1 MPALNG
7 DGGVYLTD
15 DIIASE
21 VLRLLKNNLVYAR
34 IVSKRYEGEFGDVGQ
49 TINVQ
54 LPARTQSA
62 EGRTLVI
69 QPMVKRTVPLT
80 IDRHRHVG
88 FEWTVRDRSLSIGR
102 FSELFLRSAV
112 AQLANV
118 IDKAVGQEV
127 LDGSFYSSGTAGT
140 AINVNAVID
149 ANADAEL
156 VGMPRDGMTHM
167 VLDPR
172 DAAAISKDI
181 KTVYNDDLVSTAIKK
196 GYLGLIDDVNLYRS
210 ANAPTH
216 LNGPFG
222 GTPLVNGAAQSGTT
236 LITDGW
242 TAAAAL
248 RLRKGDVFTIAN
260 VYAVNPQSYESTGQ
274 LMQFTVTADTSSD
287 GAGNLTIPISPAINS
302 GAQTTLDAAGN
313 NISTKG
319 YKNVDALP
327 ADNAPITL
335 VGVGNTRY
343 RYAPIFHKDA
353 IAFAAPPL
361 APVKS
366 AVVSTTKVDPDT
378 GIGISLTMAYDI
390 TNHKEISRLDVIW
403 GTKAVYP
410 ELIRRVI
417 SAVSL

>member
-15 DIIASE
+15 DIIANE

-34 IVSKRYEGEFGDVGQ
+34 IVSKRYEGEFAEVGQ

-69 QPMVKRTVPLT
+69 QPMVKRTVPMT
-80 IDRHRHVG
+80 INRHRHVG
-88 FEWTVRDRSLSIGR
+88 FEWTVRDRTLSIGR
-102 FSELFLRSAV
+102 FSDLFLRSAV

-118 IDKAVGQEV
+118 IDLSVGQEI
-127 LDGSFYSSGTAGT
+127 LDASFFSSGTPGT
-140 AINVNAVID
+140 PTTVNTFID
-149 ANADAEL
+149 ANAEAEL
-156 VGMPRDGMTHM
+156 VGMPRDGMTHA

-172 DAAAISKDI
+172 DAASITKDI
-181 KTVYNDDLVSTAIKK
+181 KGVYNDNLVKTAITK

-216 LNGPFG
+216 QVGPLG

-242 TAAAAL
+242 TAAASL
-248 RLRKGDVFTIAN
+248 RLRKGDVFTIAG
-260 VYAVNPQSYESTGQ
+260 VFALNPQSYETTGILQ
-274 LMQFTVTADTSSD
+274 QFTVTADVSSD
-287 GAGNLTIPISPAINS
+287 GAGNATVPISPAINS
-302 GAQTTLDAAGN
+302 GAQTTVDAAGN

-327 ADNAPITL
+327 ADNAAIT
-335 VGVGNTRY
+335 VQGTANTRY
-343 RYAPIFHKDA
+343 RYSTIFHQDA
-353 IAFAAPPL
+353 LAFAAPPL

-366 AVVSTTKVDPDT
+366 ATISETKVDPDT
-378 GIGISLTMAYDI
+378 GIGIAFTGAYDV
-390 TNHKEISRLDVIW
+390 TNHKEVMRLDVIW
-403 GTKAVYP
+403 GVKAIYP
-410 ELIRRVI
+410 ELLRRVI
-417 SAVSL
+417 SAAS

>member
-7 DGGVYLTD
+7 DGGVYLTN

-34 IVSKRYEGEFGDVGQ
+34 IVSKRYESEFADVGQ
-49 TINVQ
+49 TINIQ

-88 FEWTVRDRSLSIGR
+88 FEWTVRDRTLSIGD
-102 FSELFLRSAV
+102 FSNLFLRSAV

-118 IDKAVGQEV
+118 IDRAVGQEV
-127 LDGSFYSSGTAGT
+127 LDASFFSSGTAGT
-140 AINVNAVID
+140 AINVNTIID
-149 ANADAEL
+149 ANAKAEMT
-156 VGMPRDGMTHM
+156 GMPRDGMTHA

-181 KTVYNDDLVSTAIKK
+181 KTLYNDGMVKTAVQK
-196 GYLGLIDDVNLYRS
+196 GYLGYIDDVNMYRS

-216 LNGPFG
+216 QVGPLG
-222 GTPLVNGAAQSGTT
+222 GTPLVNGAAQSGAS

-248 RLRKGDVFTIAN
+248 RLRKGDVFTIAG
-260 VYAVNPQSYESTGQ
+260 VFAINPQSYESTGDLQ
-274 LMQFTVTADTSSD
+274 QFTVTADVSSD
-287 GAGNLTIPISPAINS
+287 GAGNATIPISPAINS
-302 GAQTTLDAAGN
+302 GAQTTPDAAGN

-319 YKNVDALP
+319 YKNVDALA
-327 ADNAPITL
+327 ADNAAITV
-335 VGVGNTRY
+335 VGTANTRY
-343 RYAPIFHKDA
+343 RYAPIFHRDA
-353 IAFAAPPL
+353 LAFAAPPL

-410 ELIRRVI
+410 ELIHRVI
-417 SAVSL
+417 SAAI